1 MVCPGKLGRIWV
13 HLTQTW
19 WRNVLH
25 FLYDIYVLQNKIQKL
40 LGRWL
45 CQPWNCAIRIHLERT
60 SCEEQLTDSLHL
72 LCLLD
77 NASVLG
83 RGPFSGLLP
92 ADDQTLGAL
101 ELRCSSLMGTYSSR
115 YFLLRDSPLTRQ
127 DSSLTALPSGR
138 SSGSSFAPFHS
149 CQNRSRSEALF
160 TFSCFIS
167 LCVLQRRFLP
177 KKLFAHL
184 ICFSDFKLM
193 Q

>member
-45 CQPWNCAIRIHLERT
+45 WQPWNCAIRIHFKRT

-83 RGPFSGLLP
+83 TGPFFWAAPSQWP
-92 ADDQTLGAL
+92 NALGAL
-101 ELRCSSLMGTYSSR
+101 ELRCSSLMATCSSR
-115 YFLLRDSPLTRQ
+115 WFLLRDSPLTCQ
-127 DSSLTALPSGR
+127 DS
-138 SSGSSFAPFHS
+138 
-149 CQNRSRSEALF
+149 
-160 TFSCFIS
+160 FS
-167 LCVLQRRFLP
+167 
-177 KKLFAHL
+177 
-184 ICFSDFKLM
+184 
-193 Q
+193 